1 MGTMSINEIKTT
13 REMKQEDINTLLSDI
28 LNTSGFVNLDKTDI
42 DNLKTGVDTLD
53 AIKLSGKDEAIGNLL
68 SVAISTLKDSNKD
81 KTIKK
86 LLFAIRLAK
95 ESNFMI
101 ELVSKVRDVLETA
114 SGDFD
119 LVWGLS
125 TNEDLECDNIELIVV
140 VGLVSQNN

>member
-101 ELVSKVRDVLETA
+101 EHISKVRDVLETA

>member
-1 MGTMSINEIKTT
+1 
-13 REMKQEDINTLLSDI
+13 MKQEDINTLLSDI